1 MCSAHTAIYSYST
14 LDDEGSGLTV
24 VTTNAFDDH
33 IRSWKILFEIRIESD
48 TRLETSSPDS

>member
-48 TRLETSSPDS
+48 TRLETSSPES